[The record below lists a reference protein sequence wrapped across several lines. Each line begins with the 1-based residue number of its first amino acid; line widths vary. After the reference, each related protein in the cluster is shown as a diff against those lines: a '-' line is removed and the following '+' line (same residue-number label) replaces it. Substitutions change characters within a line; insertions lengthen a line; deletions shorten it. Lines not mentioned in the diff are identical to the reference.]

1 VRTLTISSQKG
12 GVGKTTVAINL
23 AYALARRRHKV
34 LLVDSDPQGS
44 IGYSLSQKAPTRP
57 GFYEFNRHPDSL
69 GELLLPT
76 KLDGFTLLPN
86 GLIPVQDV
94 AHWAQQLQEGT
105 PFQQLLT
112 ALGTHGF
119 DLVIFDTPAGIF
131 GPAQGAIRHTQH
143 LFVPQQAEPLALRS
157 LTQII
162 EALNHLQEK
171 GSGCRLSGVILTMT
185 QASDASSAAVVE
197 ELRQLLPGE
206 LILDAVIP
214 RDPAAL
220 EASLKGI
227 PVGLLGTS
235 THSLLPAIFEQLALE
250 TEQRLSLVPPPSPH
264 ELVSLL
270 D

>member
-44 IGYSLSQKAPTRP
+44 IGYSLSHKAPTRP

-185 QASDASSAAVVE
+185 QASDA
-197 ELRQLLPGE
+197 
-206 LILDAVIP
+206 VIP

-264 ELVSLL
+264 ELISLL